1 MFLEKHG
8 TAKFPMEEVTGIDQE
23 LVLAMQRL
31 IDDGYLFLFAHR
43 FYSTA
48 YVTQAGL
55 RAYQEETLRRKDR
68 LEQQKQEETRKNAE
82 RASDRA
88 YADKNAK
95 KQFRHDW
102 RIAVFNL
109 LGGFV
114 LGAIV
119 NHFVDIVGYAAWL
132 WRSFSEWFQSFHP
145 Q

>member
-8 TAKFPMEEVTGIDQE
+8 TAKFPMEEVTGLDQA
-23 LVLAMQRL
+23 LLPAVQRL
-31 IDDGYLFLFAHR
+31 IDDGYLFAHR

-68 LEQQKQEETRKNAE
+68 LEQQKQEEAGKNAE

-114 LGAIV
+114 LGATV

>member
-23 LVLAMQRL
+23 LVPAMQRL
-31 IDDGYLFLFAHR
+31 IDDGYLFAHR

-55 RAYQEETLRRKDR
+55 RAYQEETLRRKDQ
-68 LEQQKQEETRKNAE
+68 LEQQKQEEAGKNAE

-88 YADKNAK
+88 YADKNTK

-109 LGGFV
+109 FGGFV

-119 NHFVDIVGYAAWL
+119 NHFVDIVGYAARL

>member
-8 TAKFPMEEVTGIDQE
+8 PAKFPMEEVTGLDQA
-23 LVLAMQRL
+23 LLPAVQRL
-31 IDDGYLFLFAHR
+31 IDDDYLFAHR
-43 FYSTA
+43 FYPTA
-48 YVTQAGL
+48 HVTPEGL
-55 RAYQEETLRRKDR
+55 LAYQEETLRRKDR
-68 LEQQKQEETRKNAE
+68 LEQQKQEEAGKNAE

-109 LGGFV
+109 FGGFV

>member
-1 MFLEKHG
+1 MSLEKHG
-8 TAKFPMEEVTGIDQE
+8 TAKFPMEEVTGLDQE
-23 LVLAMQRL
+23 LVPAMQRL
-31 IDDGYLFLFAHR
+31 IDDGYLFAHR

-55 RAYQEETLRRKDR
+55 LAYQEETLRRKDR
-68 LEQQKQEETRKNAE
+68 LEQQKQEEARENAE
-82 RASDRA
+82 RAAERA
-88 YADKNAK
+88 YTDENTK

-102 RIAVFNL
+102 RIAGFNL

>member
-1 MFLEKHG
+1 MSLEKHG

-23 LVLAMQRL
+23 LVPAMQRL
-31 IDDGYLFLFAHR
+31 IDDGYLFAHR

-48 YVTQAGL
+48 HVTPEGL
-55 RAYQEETLRRKDR
+55 LAYQEETLRRKDQ
-68 LEQQKQEETRKNAE
+68 LEQQKQEEAGKNAE
-82 RASDRA
+82 RAAERA
-88 YADKNAK
+88 YTDENTK

-109 LGGFV
+109 FGGFA